1 MLDGQST
8 MLGDA
13 ARGGRVSRKERMTR
27 PRYQDGCLWIRGK
40 RKVWVLRWREN
51 VLQPDG
57 SVRRILRAE
66 TLGPVSK
73 ITRQQ
78 ARDILQQRLGPLNL
92 GQVRPQSAMTFADF
106 VQTEWKP
113 NAGLALKRSSVRY
126 YQSQLGTRILPVLGP
141 VSLCSLKRLHIDSL
155 LSELRRTGYPS
166 AMLRGVRATVSTV
179 LQNAV
184 ERGYLDR
191 NPAHGIRI
199 SETGGKTQR
208 RSYSP
213 TQIQK
218 LLPELSEPCG
228 SVVRVAVLTGLR
240 IGEILAL
247 RWKRVDLLRNT
258 IEVAETFSDGHFG
271 SPKTRS
277 SRRVVPISGALRET
291 LATHRSRSVLTDPE
305 HLVFATSKGTPLNS
319 KNLYNRVLAP
329 ACDRIKEARVSWHS
343 FRHTHATLLAEVGE
357 SIKTAQALLGH
368 SDLETTLNTYAHAIP
383 SSQRRAVD
391 RLADVLFSNVLNSSE
406 NKREL
411 KN

>member
-1 MLDGQST
+1 MLP
-8 MLGDA
+8 DA

-27 PRYQDGCLWIRGK
+27 PRYQDGCLCVRGK

-51 VLQPDG
+51 VLQPNG

-66 TLGPVSK
+66 TLGPISK

-78 ARDILQQRLGPLNL
+78 AREALRQRLEPINM
-92 GQVRPQSAMTFADF
+92 GQLRPQTSMTFADF
-106 VQTEWKP
+106 VQTEWIP

-126 YQSQLGTRILPVLGP
+126 YRSQLDSRIIPALGSF
-141 VSLCSLKRLHIDSL
+141 SLCSLKRVQIDAL
-155 LSELRRTGYPS
+155 LSELRRKGHPS

-191 NPAHGIRI
+191 NPAHGIRLQD
-199 SETGGKTQR
+199 TGGKIQR
-208 RSYSP
+208 RFYSP
-213 TQIQK
+213 TQIRR

-228 SVVRVAVLTGLR
+228 TVVRVAVLTGLR

-247 RWKRVDLLRNT
+247 RWKRVDLVRNT
-258 IEVAETFSDGHFG
+258 IEVAETFSDGYFG

-277 SRRVVPISGALRET
+277 SCRVVPISDALREM
-291 LATHRSRSVLTDPE
+291 LATHRSGSVLTNPE
-305 HLVFATSKGTPLNS
+305 DLVFATSKGTPLSS
-319 KNLYNRVLAP
+319 KNLYNRELAP
-329 ACDRIKEARVSWHS
+329 ACDRIKEVRVGWHS

-368 SDLETTLNTYAHAIP
+368 SDVETTLNTYAHAIP
-383 SSQRRAVD
+383 SSQRRAVG
-391 RLADVLFSNVLNSSE
+391 RVAEVLFSIVLNPSE
-406 NKREL
+406 NRREWE
-411 KN
+411 N